1 MSHHVPPT
9 NQPHHIH
16 NLQNNLKNFNATSKL
31 KQATCAFIASQLL
44 LKQEKEEI
52 DEVFRALDTGCD
64 GKLTKDEVKA
74 GYFDYYGK
82 VLTDEEID
90 TMFQNINYAGT
101 GAISYSEFVVAAMF
115 EKNLL
120 DNARLQAAF
129 AMFDSDGDGMIS
141 LENFK
146 SVLSFFKEETDG
158 DDEVDDYILEKVIK
172 QVDSDGDGK
181 ISYQDFQEMMFK
193 TVAVAEPPKTV
204 QDPTIATPSVVPIPK
219 RRGHVRHKSVVEVK
233 GASSVMNVF
242 AEAVAGDF
250 NPKRHR
256 RNHSHL
262 SHFSQEF
269 AKVTTAASGHTK
281 HATMHTLPDIQENS
295 I

>member
-1 MSHHVPPT
+1 MKS
-9 NQPHHIH
+9 
-16 NLQNNLKNFNATSKL
+16 FNATTKL

-52 DEVFRALDTGCD
+52 DEVFRALDTNCD
-64 GKLTKDEVKA
+64 GRLTKDEVKA

-82 VLTDEEID
+82 HLTEEEIEA
-90 TMFQNINYAGT
+90 MFQQINYAGT

-120 DNARLQAAF
+120 DNSKLQAAF

-141 LENFK
+141 LDNFK
-146 SVLSFFKEETDG
+146 SVLCFFKEETDG
-158 DDEVDDYILEKVIK
+158 DEEVDDYILEKVIK

-193 TVAVAEPPKTV
+193 TVAVANPPATV
-204 QDPTIATPSVVPIPK
+204 ANRSVAQPGASPERAPAIPPR
-219 RRGHVRHKSVVEVK
+219 RRGHVRHKSVVDVK
-233 GASSVMNVF
+233 GAASCMNVF
-242 AEAVAGDF
+242 AEAVSGEYT
-250 NPKRHR
+250 PKRHR

-262 SHFSQEF
+262 SHFANVMPMPTVS
-269 AKVTTAASGHTK
+269 K
-281 HATMHTLPDIQENS
+281 HKKDAQSMSVLPNITES
-295 I
+295 EPTV